1 MKNLYETL
9 EDVRVADKRVL
20 VVGLGI
26 SGIESA
32 RFLTSRGLKV
42 TVVEKSSELRFREHS
57 KFASDLPGVQ
67 ALGVEV
73 IFGVDGEQVAP
84 HLSPI
89 ALAVLSPGV
98 PLESAIVGALR
109 RRGIPYVAELELGIE
124 LHHGKALVV
133 TGSNGKSTTSS
144 LIDHILRRG
153 GLRSY
158 LCGNIGVPVISN
170 EELLQDIQS
179 DGSQLVVEASS
190 YQLEACAFLKPC
202 VSVVLNLSEN
212 HLERHGSL
220 ERYAAAKA
228 RALRLQ
234 TPEDLAVVN
243 VDDPMVMSMAST
255 CRATKAVFGV
265 ASKRDLAKVSSTWAH
280 ISYLNSSHGAI
291 TVSRGGSVEE
301 YSTEHV
307 RLLGGHNRYNMAAA
321 ILVARHLGVSSEVV
335 QAGLNSFLPLEHRL
349 EMVRNQGGQIV
360 INDSKSTTVAATV
373 AALTTVLEHYPSSR
387 VVLMIGGLSKA
398 GSWAPLLTRI
408 SSDRE
413 KRNVSVVCF
422 GKDGALLASH
432 CRAEGISHVVATSL
446 EEATTQVLSMTVG
459 GGVALLS
466 PGCAS
471 FDEFKDFEHR
481 GAAFKGYVRSCFRK
495 EERTS
500 L

>member
-1 MKNLYETL
+1 MKNLRETL
-9 EDVRVADKRVL
+9 EDVGASGKRVL

-32 RFLTSRGLKV
+32 RFLTSRRLKV
-42 TVVEKSSELRFREHS
+42 TVVEKSGEQHFRGLS
-57 KFASDLPGVQ
+57 KFAAELPGIQ
-67 ALGVEV
+67 SLGVEV
-73 IFGVDGEQVAP
+73 LFGIDGEQVAP
-84 HLSPI
+84 HLANI

-98 PLESAIVGALR
+98 PLESAIVGALKR
-109 RRGIPYVAELELGIE
+109 HGIPYVAELELGIE

-144 LIDHILRRG
+144 LVDHILRHG

-170 EELLQDIQS
+170 EELLRESQS
-179 DGSQLVVEASS
+179 DGSLLVVEASS
-190 YQLEACAFLKPC
+190 YQLEASAFLKPH
-202 VSVVLNLSEN
+202 VSVVLNISEN

-220 ERYAAAKA
+220 ERYAAAKE

-234 TPEDLAVVN
+234 TAEDLAVIN
-243 VDDPMVMSMAST
+243 ADDPMVVSMSRR
-255 CRATKAVFGV
+255 CRASKAVFGV
-265 ASKRDLAKVSSTWAH
+265 ASQSELGKLSSNWAH
-280 ISYLNSSHGAI
+280 ISYLASSHGRI
-291 TVSRGGSVEE
+291 VVSHGGIVEE
-301 YSTEHV
+301 YSTEHS
-307 RLLGGHNRYNMAAA
+307 RLLGRHNRYNMAAA
-321 ILVARHLGVSSEVV
+321 ILVARHMGVPQEVV
-335 QAGLNSFLPLEHRL
+335 QAGLESFLPLEHRL
-349 EMVRNQGGQIV
+349 EVVHDLGGQTV

-373 AALTTVLEHYPSSR
+373 AALTTVLEHYQSSR

-398 GSWAPLLTRI
+398 GSWSPLLSQI
-408 SSDRE
+408 LSQGAGRE
-413 KRNVSVVCF
+413 LSVVCF

-432 CRAEGISHVVATSL
+432 CRAAGVSHAVVPNLEQATN
-446 EEATTQVLSMTVG
+446 QVLSMTVG

-481 GAAFKGYVRSCFRK
+481 GAAFKNFVRSCFRQ